1 MSGLGTRIA
10 QMGNPAGRPTQLCDG
25 ALHSPQLCGSR
36 DACTH
41 FGLHQAQVIH
51 VACRASM
58 PESSSPTLPTLLI
71 DHEAVLGCAA
81 TLHPASCVH
90 VTCVGMCQLCCSYLT
105 GRYTTAIVSAV

>member
-1 MSGLGTRIA
+1 MASAPGSPKWGIQQGDPHNCATEPCTVH
-10 QMGNPAGRPTQLCDG
+10 NCAGRGMHAHTLGFIKPK
-25 ALHSPQLCGSR
+25 
-36 DACTH
+36 
-41 FGLHQAQVIH
+41 IH